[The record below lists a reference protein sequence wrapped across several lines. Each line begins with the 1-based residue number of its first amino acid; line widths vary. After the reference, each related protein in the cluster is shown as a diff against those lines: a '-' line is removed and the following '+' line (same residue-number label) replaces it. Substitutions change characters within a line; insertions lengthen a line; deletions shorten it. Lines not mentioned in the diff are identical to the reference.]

1 MERRAFIGA
10 VAGTLL
16 AAPLA
21 AEAQPAG
28 KVYRIGCIPA
38 GPLPSRMHQWEA
50 FRQRLRDLGYVEG
63 QNVVLEV
70 RAPAREGALFD
81 GLVADLIRLNV
92 DVIVASGIAAILAAK
107 RATSTIPIVMS
118 PGSDPVGLGLVA
130 SLAQPGGNVTGVS
143 IMVEEMN
150 AKRLHSCARSCPR
163 RHG

>member
-1 MERRAFIGA
+1 MDRRVFIGSL
-10 VAGTLL
+10 AGGLL

-21 AEAQPAG
+21 AEAQKQAG

-38 GPLPSRMHQWEA
+38 GPLPSRMHQGDA

-63 QNVVLEV
+63 RNVVLEV
-70 RAPAREGALFD
+70 RAPEREGASFD

-118 PGSDPVGLGLVA
+118 PGSDPVG
-130 SLAQPGGNVTGVS
+130 SLSWSKT
-143 IMVEEMN
+143 
-150 AKRLHSCARSCPR
+150 
-163 RHG
+163 